1 MRAVSAVLALLLP
14 LTPFMVFMTMT
25 DYSRLFIYVFMGI
38 TAVIGVVGLVR
49 GKGLGRAGLFSA
61 FSSMALLAFAM
72 GYIPYTTGIAL
83 GTVSES
89 TLKWLALSITL
100 SIYAYF
106 LGSVCEASNRIA
118 KRMRELDYGVEGLR
132 ELDVTNAVVIGV
144 GALLLGVSFVIT
156 LLMEVLR
163 IISLAPIMALLIF
176 ITVYL
181 IAMVIARMH
190 RR

>member
-1 MRAVSAVLALLLP
+1 M
-14 LTPFMVFMTMT
+14 
-25 DYSRLFIYVFMGI
+25 
-38 TAVIGVVGLVR
+38 
-49 GKGLGRAGLFSA
+49 
-61 FSSMALLAFAM
+61 
-72 GYIPYTTGIAL
+72 
-83 GTVSES
+83 SES

-106 LGSVCEASNRIA
+106 LGSVYEASNRIA
-118 KRMRELDYGVEGLR
+118 KRMRELGYGVEGFR

-176 ITVYL
+176 IMVYL
-181 IAMVIARMH
+181 IAMVIARIH
-190 RR
+190 RGGEGYEH